1 MARTSLPVT
10 SLTGNSGVTNL
21 TNAGGNMTAFDQP
34 NGMSVAIPNT
44 AIPSGGSSD
53 RLILLV
59 LNTNA
64 TGRTITVR
72 ASTADGGAAK
82 TGAGT
87 IGAYPNTPGFQ
98 GSKGDFV
105 AAATM
110 TLTTGIGVF
119 GPFDPARFLQPDST
133 ISIDADG
140 AVGFISAFLL
150 PKAF

>member
-1 MARTSLPVT
+1 MPRTSLPVT
-10 SLTGNSGVTNL
+10 SLPGNTGVTNL
-21 TNAGGNMTAFDQP
+21 TNAGGNMTAFDQT
-34 NGMSVAIPNT
+34 NGMTVAIPST
-44 AIPSGGSSD
+44 AIPSGGNAD

-72 ASTADGGAAK
+72 ASTADGGASK
-82 TGAGT
+82 LGAGT
-87 IGAYPNTPGFQ
+87 IGQYPNTPGFE

-105 AAATM
+105 AAAAM

-119 GPFDPARFLQPDST
+119 GPFEVARFLQPDNT
-133 ISIDADG
+133 ISVDVDG

-150 PKAF
+150 AKSF